1 VADDLSTAELAEL
14 LVALERGVA
23 DTANGFRGGGIA
35 VGGLFVA
42 MAALFAVRGAW
53 GIALVVLAFGAGITA
68 ISIVAV
74 KKTSPARM
82 QPVFDAVREHPGD
95 VTWVRHY
102 TTSDSMRLFV
112 RHWIEVKTATH
123 RFIMQAESWERLLSL
138 LRRRC
143 PGATFVD

>member
-1 VADDLSTAELAEL
+1 VADGLSTGELAEL

-23 DTANGFRGGGIA
+23 DTARGFRGGGIA

-42 MAALFAVRGAW
+42 MALVFAARGAW
-53 GIALVVLAFGAGITA
+53 GVAVVVLVFGGGIGA
-68 ISIVAV
+68 ISVVAMN
-74 KKTSPARM
+74 KTSPERM
-82 QPVFDAVREHPGD
+82 QPVFDAVRDRPGD

-123 RFIMQAESWERLLSL
+123 RFVMQVERWDRLLSL